1 MQTLWKASMKKQFV
15 TLVSAACLTLAAH
28 PAHASVVVS
37 TLDPTANSPESYS
50 LSQIGQSIIA
60 GSTAIGL
67 TSFDILQST
76 GFTAGEV
83 FTVYGRTASGMVG
96 TALFNNFSFTH
107 DDATGITSAT
117 PNAPFTLS
125 AGAGFFFVLSSSTGD
140 VDWDFTRETTY
151 TAAFGATIP
160 DYHAVLSVDNGA
172 TNYYSLDD
180 GPQSFRLNGNAVPE
194 PSTWA
199 LASCMLLGGAILLAR
214 RRSAGA

>member
-1 MQTLWKASMKKQFV
+1 MKKPLA
-15 TLVSAACLTLAAH
+15 TLVSAASLALAASS
-28 PAHASVVVS
+28 ACASVVVS
-37 TLDPTANSPESYS
+37 TLDPANSPASYA
-50 LSQIGQSIIA
+50 LPQIGQSIIA

-83 FTVYGRTASGMVG
+83 FTVYGRTASGTVG
-96 TALFNNFSFTH
+96 STLFNNFSFSH
-107 DDATGITSAT
+107 DDTTGITSAT
-117 PNAPFTLS
+117 PNTPFTLG
-125 AGAGFFFVLSSSTGD
+125 AGAGYFFVLSSSTGN
-140 VDWDFTRETTY
+140 VDWDFTRETAY

-194 PSTWA
+194 PSTWTLTGCA
-199 LASCMLLGGAILLAR
+199 LLGGAILLAR
-214 RRSAGA
+214 RLSADA